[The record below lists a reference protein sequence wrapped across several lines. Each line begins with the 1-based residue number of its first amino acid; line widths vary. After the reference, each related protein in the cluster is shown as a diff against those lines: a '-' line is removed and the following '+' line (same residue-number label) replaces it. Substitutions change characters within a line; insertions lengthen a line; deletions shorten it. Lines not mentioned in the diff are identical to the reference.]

1 MLPPVANKKMQ
12 AWIRSRHLVCSDNV
26 LVFETFDGTTI
37 EKFEEC
43 VKSLGGELI
52 SVEPLKKVW
61 RGNHRR
67 VILYQAKA
75 TLNSS
80 NHPVK
85 QYWYEKG
92 SFYTRFD
99 DRC

>member
-1 MLPPVANKKMQ
+1 MLPPVAKKKMQ
-12 AWIRSRHLVCSDNV
+12 GWIRSRHLVCNDNF
-26 LVFETFDGTTI
+26 LVFETFDGSTI
-37 EKFEEC
+37 DKFEEC
-43 VKSLGGELI
+43 VSSLGGELL

-61 RGNHRR
+61 RGRHRR

-75 TLNSS
+75 TLNTS
-80 NHPVK
+80 NHPVH

-92 SFYTRFD
+92 SFYTKFD

>member
-12 AWIRSRHLVCSDNV
+12 GWIRSRHLVCNDHV
-26 LVFETFDGTTI
+26 LVFETFDGSTI
-37 EKFEEC
+37 DKFEEC
-43 VKSLGGELI
+43 VSSLGGELL

-61 RGNHRR
+61 RGSHRR

-75 TLNSS
+75 TLSSS
-80 NHPVK
+80 NHPVH

-92 SFYTRFD
+92 SFYTKFD
-99 DRC
+99 ERC